1 MPNYT
6 LTRLNR
12 HEDRGFFDCLKV
24 RQTTNKDKV
33 CEDNYIAAHT
43 L

>member
-12 HEDRGFFDCLKV
+12 HEYRGFFDCLKSSTNHKQ
-24 RQTTNKDKV
+24 RQR
-33 CEDNYIAAHT
+33 